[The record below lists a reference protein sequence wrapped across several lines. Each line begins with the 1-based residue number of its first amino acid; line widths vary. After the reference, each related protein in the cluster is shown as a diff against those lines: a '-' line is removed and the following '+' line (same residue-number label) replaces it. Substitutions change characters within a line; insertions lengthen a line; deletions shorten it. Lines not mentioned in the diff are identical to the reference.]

1 MLRLPIVGVMGSSQ
15 LAWEDYAVPL
25 GRWLAKQPVH
35 LLTGGGAG
43 VMTSVSQAFVAVAP
57 RQGLAIGCLPTE
69 ARDGQFVLRAGYPN
83 PFIEIPIVTPLNING
98 KTTGVNRNHVNI
110 LTADIVVALPGNVG
124 TLNEVELALQFG
136 KPVALYGPDDYFVDF
151 PQTVT
156 RYTDLPDVTGWITQQ
171 MQALKA

>member
-43 VMTSVSQAFVAVAP
+43 VMTSVSQAFVAVTP

-98 KTTGVNRNHVNI
+98 KTAGVNRNFVNI
-110 LTADIVVALPGNVG
+110 LTADIVIALPGNVG
-124 TLNEVELALQFG
+124 TLNEVELSLQFG
-136 KPVALYGPDDYFVDF
+136 KPLILYGPDDYFVDF
-151 PQTVT
+151 PQAVT
-156 RYTDLPDVTGWITQQ
+156 RYTDLPQVTAWTETQLQ
-171 MQALKA
+171 LLNA